1 MENKKTGALAYLF
14 GAAVSLIMLLAVIKF
29 MGVPLTWFAVFLPLF
44 AYLAFVSF
52 LMLVGSI
59 AGVIVS
65 IKENMRG

>member
-1 MENKKTGALAYLF
+1 MENKKTEVLTYLL
-14 GAAVSLIMLLAVIKF
+14 GAAFSLVMLLAVIKLV
-29 MGVPLTWFAVFLPLF
+29 GVPLTWFAVFLPIF
-44 AYLAFVSF
+44 AYLGIVSF

>member
-1 MENKKTGALAYLF
+1 MKNKKTGALAYLF
-14 GAAVSLIMLLAVIKF
+14 CAALSLIMLLAVIKLI
-29 MGVPLTWFAVFLPLF
+29 GVPLTWFAVFLPLF
-44 AYLAFVSF
+44 AYLAIVSF

>member
-1 MENKKTGALAYLF
+1 MENKKTRALTYLF
-14 GAAVSLIMLLAVIKF
+14 CAAVILIMLLAVIKF

-44 AYLAFVSF
+44 AYLAIVSF

-65 IKENMRG
+65 IKGNMRG